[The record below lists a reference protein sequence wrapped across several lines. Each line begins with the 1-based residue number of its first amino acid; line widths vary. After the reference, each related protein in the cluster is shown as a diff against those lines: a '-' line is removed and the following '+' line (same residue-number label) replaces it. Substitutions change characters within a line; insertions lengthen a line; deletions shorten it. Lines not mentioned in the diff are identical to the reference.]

1 MLFKNI
7 LPFLFTLLL
16 SLLICSNTLLAQTR
30 EIKGTVIDEVTG
42 QPVFGA
48 TVEIKG
54 THYATIT
61 DSTGVFKLNVP
72 SGTNVLVVSH
82 VGYAAKDINIT
93 GDEMHIV
100 LTSITSSL
108 ENVVVIAYG
117 TRKKTDLTGSVVAVS
132 EKDFQK
138 GNIASSEQ
146 LLQGKVPGLEI
157 TPGGG
162 AAGGGSKIRIRGSA
176 SLNASNDPLIVID
189 GVPVE
194 SNGVSG
200 SANLLNTI
208 NPNDIESI
216 SVLKDASAAA
226 LYGSRATNGVIIIT
240 TKKGAS
246 GKLKFNFNT
255 RASLS
260 HVANKVDV
268 LSADEIRRIVNEK
281 GTDEF
286 KGFLGNANTDW
297 QDAIYQKA
305 FGSDNNLS
313 VSGRADIGKSIKLP
327 YRLSGGYYTQEG
339 VLLTNKFDRYT
350 ASANLNPKLFN
361 DYLTLNINAKYAR
374 TNNRFADEGAIG
386 SAVNFDPTQP
396 IYRNDDKYGGF
407 FEWEQSNGV
416 LNALATRNPVAM
428 LMLRNNTSTVNRFIG
443 NVQADYKLHFFPDLH
458 LLLNVGM
465 DRSAGSGKDK
475 FRPEMAASVLG
486 FNSRGRISEYQ
497 QTKASKLAD
506 IQLFYQKDITEK
518 TRIDVLLGHGYQ
530 DFYTDDVFFYSK
542 FYDGSIDTVI
552 ANKPDFPD
560 DRNGF
565 AIESYLGRVNFT
577 LSDKYLLTASLR
589 RDASSKFSRDN
600 RVGYF
605 PAVAFAWKLKDEFFP
620 DAGNNINELKLR
632 IGWGVT
638 GQQDGIAYY
647 SYMPRYTYGSGS
659 AQYQFGDQ
667 FIRFL
672 RPTAYYPDVKWE
684 TTQTT
689 NIGLDY
695 GFLQNRISGSI
706 DIYSKKTKDLL
717 SVVPVPPGSN
727 FNVELLKNVGNLNNK
742 GVEFLLNVVPVRNAR
757 TTWDVSFNMAYNKTE
772 VTKLIDFID
781 PNYKGISTSGVSG
794 GTGNNIGKIAV
805 GYAPYVFYPYK
816 QVYDPTTGRP
826 IEGLYEDI
834 NRDGQITDDDRYYY
848 MKPAADVIYGL
859 STNVTL
865 GKFSAGLAGHGMI
878 GNYLY
883 NNYLSGSATLRN
895 ILNPVKH
902 IGNASVNYL
911 ETEFSNNMYLSDYYI
926 ENASFFRL
934 DNINLGYDLG
944 KILKGK
950 ASLRLT
956 GNVQNIFVITK
967 YRGADP
973 ENASSTGVDNNIYPR
988 PRIYSLGASIDF

>member
-1 MLFKNI
+1 MQRKRL
-7 LPFLFTLLL
+7 LPAFITLLML
-16 SLLICSNTLLAQTR
+16 VCAFTAFAQTR
-30 EIKGTVIDEVTG
+30 EVTGTVTDEKTILPVSGATVQIKGTNY
-42 QPVFGA
+42 A
-48 TVEIKG
+48 TVTDSAGKYRLTVPESAQLLEISSIG
-54 THYATIT
+54 YAT
-61 DSTGVFKLNVP
+61 KE
-72 SGTNVLVVSH
+72 VS
-82 VGYAAKDINIT
+82 IT
-93 GDEMHIV
+93 GTLIDV
-100 LTSITSSL
+100 QLTTTASSL

-117 TRKKTDLTGSVVAVS
+117 TRKKSDLTGSVTAVS
-132 EKDFQK
+132 AKDFQK
-138 GNIASSEQ
+138 GNIGSSEQ
-146 LLQGKVPGLEI
+146 LLQGKVAGLEV

-162 AAGGGSKIRIRGSA
+162 SAGGGSKIRIRGAA

-194 SNGVSG
+194 SNGISG

-208 NPNDIESI
+208 NPNDIESM

-246 GKLKFNFNT
+246 KKMLLNFNT

-260 HVANKVDV
+260 QVANKVDV
-268 LSADEIRRIVNEK
+268 LSADQVRQIVNEK

-286 KGFLGNANTDW
+286 KGFLGSANTDW
-297 QDAIYQKA
+297 QDAIYRKA
-305 FGSDNNLS
+305 FGIDNNLS
-313 VSGRADIGKSIKLP
+313 AAGRADMGENFKLP
-327 YRLSGGYYTQEG
+327 YRISAGYYTQEG

-350 ASANLNPKLFN
+350 AAINLSPKLLN
-361 DYLTLNINAKYAR
+361 DYLSFNINAKYAR

-386 SAVNFDPTQP
+386 SAVNFDPTQS
-396 IYRNDDKYGGF
+396 IYRNDDKYGSYY
-407 FEWEQSNGV
+407 EWEQSNGV
-416 LNALATRNPVAM
+416 LNALASRNPVAM
-428 LMLRNNTSTVNRFIG
+428 LNLRDNTSAVNRFIG
-443 NVQADYKLHFFPDLH
+443 NVQADYKMHFFPDLH
-458 LLLNVGM
+458 LLLNFGM
-465 DRSAGSGKDK
+465 DRSAGSGEDIY
-475 FRPEMAASVLG
+475 RPEMATSVLG
-486 FNSRGRISEYQ
+486 FNSKGRRSLYE
-497 QTKASKLAD
+497 QTKTSKLAD
-506 IQLFYQKDITEK
+506 VQLFYQKDITQK
-518 TRIDVLLGHGYQ
+518 TKIDVLLGHGYQ
-530 DFYTDDVFFYSK
+530 DFYTDDVFFYSQ
-542 FYDGSIDTVI
+542 FYDRSIDTII
-552 ANKPDFPD
+552 AAKPNFFD

-577 LSDKYLLTASLR
+577 LADKYLLTASLR
-589 RDASSKFSRDN
+589 RDASSKFSKDN

-605 PAVAFAWKLKDEFFP
+605 PALAFAWKLKDELFP
-620 DAGNNINELKLR
+620 NAGNDINDLKLR

-647 SYMPRYTYGSGS
+647 SYMPRYSYGSGT

-667 FIRFL
+667 FVRFL
-672 RPTAYYPDVKWE
+672 RPSAYYPDVKWE
-684 TTQTT
+684 TTETT

-727 FNVELLKNVGNLNNK
+727 FNVELLKNVGNLSNK
-742 GVEFLLNVVPVRNAR
+742 GVEFVLNLVPVRTNKLI
-757 TTWDVSFNMAYNKTE
+757 WDVSFNMAYNKTE
-772 VTKLIDFID
+772 VTKLIDFTD

-805 GYAPYVFYPYK
+805 GYTPYVYYPFK
-816 QVYDPTTGRP
+816 QVYDQSTGLP

-848 MKPAADVIYGL
+848 MKPAADFIYGL
-859 STNVTL
+859 STNVTI
-865 GKFSAGLAGHGMI
+865 GKFSAGLAGHGMA

-883 NNYLSGSATLRN
+883 NNYLSNSATLRN

-902 IGNASVNYL
+902 LGNASVNYL

-934 DNINLGYDLG
+934 DNINLGYNFG
-944 KILKGK
+944 KILNNK
-950 ASLRLT
+950 ASLRLS
-956 GNVQNIFVITK
+956 GSIQNVFIITK

-973 ENASSTGVDNNIYPR
+973 ENGGNTGVDNNIYPR
-988 PRIYSLGASIDF
+988 PRIFSLGANIDF

>member
-1 MLFKNI
+1 MQRKRLLPAFITLFMLVCA
-7 LPFLFTLLL
+7 FT
-16 SLLICSNTLLAQTR
+16 TFAQTR
-30 EIKGTVIDEVTG
+30 EVTGTVTDEKTILPVSGATVQIKGTSY
-42 QPVFGA
+42 A
-48 TVEIKG
+48 TVTDSAGKYRILVPESAQLLEISSIG
-54 THYATIT
+54 YAT
-61 DSTGVFKLNVP
+61 KEVP
-72 SGTNVLVVSH
+72 
-82 VGYAAKDINIT
+82 IT
-93 GDEMHIV
+93 GSLVDV
-100 LTSITSSL
+100 QLTTTASSL

-117 TRKKTDLTGSVVAVS
+117 TRKKSDLTGSVTAVTA
-132 EKDFQK
+132 KDFQK
-138 GNIASSEQ
+138 GNIGSSEQ
-146 LLQGKVPGLEI
+146 LLQGKVAGLEV

-162 AAGGGSKIRIRGSA
+162 SAGGGSKIRIRGAA

-194 SNGVSG
+194 SNGISG

-208 NPNDIESI
+208 NPNDIESM

-246 GKLKFNFNT
+246 KKLQLNFNT

-260 HVANKVDV
+260 QVANKVDV
-268 LSADEIRRIVNEK
+268 LSADQVRQIVNEK

-286 KGFLGNANTDW
+286 KGFLGSANTDW
-297 QDAIYQKA
+297 QDAIYRKA
-305 FGSDNNLS
+305 FGIDNNLS
-313 VSGRADIGKSIKLP
+313 AAGRADIGESFKLP
-327 YRLSGGYYTQEG
+327 YRISAGYYTQEG

-350 ASANLNPKLFN
+350 AAINLSPKLLN
-361 DYLTLNINAKYAR
+361 DYLSFNINAKYAR

-396 IYRNDDKYGGF
+396 VYRSDDKYGGYY
-407 FEWEQSNGV
+407 EWEQSNGV
-416 LNALATRNPVAM
+416 LNALASRNPVAM
-428 LMLRNNTSTVNRFIG
+428 LNLRDNTSAVNRFIG
-443 NVQADYKLHFFPDLH
+443 NVQADYKMHFFPDLH
-458 LLLNVGM
+458 LLLNFGM
-465 DRSAGSGKDK
+465 DRSAGSGEDIY
-475 FRPEMAASVLG
+475 RPEMAASVLG
-486 FNSRGRISEYQ
+486 YNSKGRRSLYE
-497 QTKASKLAD
+497 QTKTSKLAD
-506 IQLFYQKDITEK
+506 IQLFYQKDITQK
-518 TRIDVLLGHGYQ
+518 TKIDVLLGHGYQ
-530 DFYTDDVFFYSK
+530 DFYTDDVFFYSQ
-542 FYDGSIDTVI
+542 FYDRSIDTVI
-552 ANKPDFPD
+552 AAKPNFFD

-577 LSDKYLLTASLR
+577 LADKYLLTASLR
-589 RDASSKFSRDN
+589 RDASSKFSADN

-605 PAVAFAWKLKDEFFP
+605 PALAFAWKLKDELFP
-620 DAGNNINELKLR
+620 NAGNNINDLKLR

-647 SYMPRYTYGSGS
+647 SYMPRYSYGSGT

-667 FIRFL
+667 FVRFL
-672 RPTAYYPDVKWE
+672 RPSAYYPDVKWE
-684 TTQTT
+684 TTETT

-727 FNVELLKNVGNLNNK
+727 FNVELLKNVGNLSNK
-742 GVEFLLNVVPVRNAR
+742 GVEFLLNLVPVRTNKL
-757 TTWDVSFNMAYNKTE
+757 TWDVSFNMAYNKTE
-772 VTKLIDFID
+772 VTKLIDFTD

-805 GYAPYVFYPYK
+805 GYTPYVYYPFK
-816 QVYDPTTGRP
+816 QVYDQSTGLP

-848 MKPAADVIYGL
+848 MKPAADFIYGL
-859 STNVTL
+859 STNVTV
-865 GKFSAGLAGHGMI
+865 GKFSAGLAGHGMA

-883 NNYLSGSATLRN
+883 NNYLSNSATLRN

-902 IGNASVNYL
+902 LGNASVNYL

-934 DNINLGYDLG
+934 DNINLGYNFG
-944 KILKGK
+944 KILNNK
-950 ASLRLT
+950 ASLRLS
-956 GNVQNIFVITK
+956 GSIQNVFVITK

-973 ENASSTGVDNNIYPR
+973 ENGGNTGVDNNIYPR
-988 PRIYSLGASIDF
+988 PRIFSLGANIDF